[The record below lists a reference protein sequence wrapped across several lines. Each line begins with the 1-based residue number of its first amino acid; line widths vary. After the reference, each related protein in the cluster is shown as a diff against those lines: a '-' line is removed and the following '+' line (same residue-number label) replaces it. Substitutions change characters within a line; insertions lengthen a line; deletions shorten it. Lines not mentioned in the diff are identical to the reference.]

1 MTEKKNAGYEW
12 STLLQNQVVP
22 LVNRLQSFP
31 NPPPPTPPFF
41 FLSGKRIIEYLN
53 HLIPVIIEQI

>member
-12 STLLQNQVVP
+12 STPLQNQVVP

-31 NPPPPTPPFF
+31 KPLPPIHFSFSPENG
-41 FLSGKRIIEYLN
+41 L
-53 HLIPVIIEQI
+53 

>member
-12 STLLQNQVVP
+12 STPLQNQVVP

-31 NPPPPTPPFF
+31 NPPPTPPFF

-53 HLIPVIIEQI
+53 HLIPVSIEQI

>member
-31 NPPPPTPPFF
+31 NPPPHPSI
-41 FLSGKRIIEYLN
+41 FLSLRETDYRIPESLN
-53 HLIPVIIEQI
+53 TSDY